1 MYLLYTVV
9 SQIRVCSS
17 RSKSGMILERPAVIF
32 AEIIELGASLQES
45 GSAIALSELRRI
57 YQIKI

>member
-1 MYLLYTVV
+1 
-9 SQIRVCSS
+9 
-17 RSKSGMILERPAVIF
+17 MILERPAVIF